1 MRTRTILLRPLTME
15 GVGSRSNASAYARKK
30 SSVVSR
36 LAMVSWRRVLM
47 TQAPTLLMMAG
58 GDVGDID
65 HVDQAYYSYWINYKS
80 GSCWVGILLAHRVG
94 RQPRLKKEVARDMR
108 AIVLFFAGAAA
119 QQVGKAREES
129 HLAMPIQHCDKAN
142 GCKWEKTSAVLD
154 SNWRCAPTPPPYP
167 HPHTRPFTAR

>member
-1 MRTRTILLRPLTME
+1 
-15 GVGSRSNASAYARKK
+15 
-30 SSVVSR
+30 
-36 LAMVSWRRVLM
+36 
-47 TQAPTLLMMAG
+47 
-58 GDVGDID
+58 
-65 HVDQAYYSYWINYKS
+65 
-80 GSCWVGILLAHRVG
+80 
-94 RQPRLKKEVARDMR
+94 MR